1 MLFANT
7 TQGLLSSFVIWR
19 QKRNHQATMLISIDS
34 RLLASFHKK
43 NLITYRTDK
52 LRQAIA

>member
-1 MLFANT
+1 
-7 TQGLLSSFVIWR
+7 
-19 QKRNHQATMLISIDS
+19 MLISIDS
-34 RLLASFHKK
+34 RSVDELVIE